1 MKPVALVGMSC
12 RMPGAENPTRL
23 WANLLAGKSSV
34 SRTPEG
40 RWTDTEPAEPGSS
53 FGGFLTDPDLFDAAF
68 FGISRREAT
77 YLDPQQR
84 LLLELAWEA
93 VEDAALPAGDLG
105 GRPWGVF
112 VGAGPDDF
120 RLRYLRAG
128 HPDRF
133 GHTGTAGC
141 MLAGRLSHHF
151 GLRGPSEVVD
161 TGQSSSLAAL
171 HRAMCALHMG
181 ECEAAV
187 VAGVAVNLLGEVTEQ
202 IRLWGGLSPD
212 GRCHTFDER
221 ANGYVRGEG
230 GACVVLKP
238 LEAALRDGDHVYCVI
253 RGSATGNDGDRSGL
267 GAPSAQAQSEV
278 LRAAHRA
285 AGVSAADVSYIELH
299 GTGTPVGDPVEAA
312 AIGDA
317 VGRARPGGSPVRVG
331 SVKTNIGHLESAAG
345 IAGLVK
351 AALILHHDRV
361 PPSLHFVRSNPDI
374 DLEAANIRLVTQ
386 AEEGGFTERDVVGV
400 SSFGMGGTH
409 VHAVLGPAPARTEG
423 DVAAAPAETLWCLSA
438 RSPEAVKELARALLD
453 HPFGTDVTVAD
464 VALAL
469 SARTRWEHR
478 AVVVGTDWDEIAQG
492 LKKVVAGN
500 HFAVPPARPD
510 TDPAV
515 RGAFVQAAG
524 QYVHSGDIAAAR
536 ALLPVGRVHKAPL
549 LPTYPFRRES
559 FPLPEP
565 APRAAPPPPE
575 SATASD
581 GRDPAAAGSSRPPLP
596 PFAGRWAAARGDTE
610 RVWLVRNVLEEELA
624 AVYGGTVP
632 DFNPEASFSDNGIDS
647 MSLLEFLDRL
657 NTALGLHLS
666 ETALFDHPT
675 INELAEYVNKEM
687 EASRV

>member
-1 MKPVALVGMSC
+1 MRPVALVGMSC
-12 RMPGAENPTRL
+12 RVPGAENPTRL
-23 WANLLAGKSSV
+23 WSNLLAGKSSV
-34 SRTPEG
+34 SRPPDG
-40 RWTDTEPAEPGSS
+40 RWNDTDPAELGSS
-53 FGGFLTDPDLFDAAF
+53 FGGFLPDPDLFDAAF

-77 YLDPQQR
+77 YLDPHQR

-93 VEDAALPAGDLG
+93 VEDAALPTGYLH

-112 VGAGPDDF
+112 VGAGADDF
-120 RLRYLRAG
+120 RLRYFRAG
-128 HPDRF
+128 RPDRF
-133 GHTGTAGC
+133 GHTGTSGC

-171 HRAMCALHMG
+171 HRAMVALHMG
-181 ECEAAV
+181 ECEGAV

-238 LEAALRDGDHVYCVI
+238 LDAALRDGDHVYCVI
-253 RGSATGNDGDRSGL
+253 RGSATGNDGDRGGL
-267 GAPSAQAQSEV
+267 GTPSARAQSEV

-285 AGVSAADVSYIELH
+285 ADVSAADVSYIELH
-299 GTGTPVGDPVEAA
+299 GTGTPVGDPVEAK

-331 SVKTNIGHLESAAG
+331 SLKTNIGHLESAAG

-361 PPSLHFVRSNPDI
+361 PASLHFVRSNPDI
-374 DLEAANIRLVTQ
+374 DPEAANIRLVTR
-386 AEEGGFTERDVVGV
+386 AEEGGFTDRDVIGV

-409 VHAVLGPAPARTEG
+409 VHAVLGPAPARAEG
-423 DVAAAPAETLWCLSA
+423 DVTAPPAETLWCLSA
-438 RSPEAVKELARALLD
+438 RSPEAVEELAGALLR

-464 VALAL
+464 VAVAL
-469 SARTRWEHR
+469 STRTRWEHR
-478 AVVVGTDWDEIAQG
+478 AAVVGTDWEEIARG
-492 LKKVVAGN
+492 LEKVVAGH
-500 HFAVPPARPD
+500 HFAAPPAGPD
-510 TDPAV
+510 TDPAA
-515 RGAFVQAAG
+515 RGALVRAAG
-524 QYVHSGDIAAAR
+524 QYVHSGDIEAAR
-536 ALLPVGRVHKAPL
+536 ALLPVGRAHKSPL
-549 LPTYPFRRES
+549 LPPYPFQRES
-559 FPLPEP
+559 FPLPES
-565 APRAAPPPPE
+565 APRVATPPPE
-575 SATASD
+575 AA
-581 GRDPAAAGSSRPPLP
+581 PALAGGDESSRPPLS
-596 PFAGRWAAARGDTE
+596 PFTRRWAAARGDTE
-610 RVWLVRNVLEEELA
+610 RVWLVRNVLEGELA
-624 AVYGGTVP
+624 AVHGGTVP
-632 DFNPEASFSDNGIDS
+632 DFDPEASFSDNGIDS

-657 NTALGLHLS
+657 NTAMGLRLP